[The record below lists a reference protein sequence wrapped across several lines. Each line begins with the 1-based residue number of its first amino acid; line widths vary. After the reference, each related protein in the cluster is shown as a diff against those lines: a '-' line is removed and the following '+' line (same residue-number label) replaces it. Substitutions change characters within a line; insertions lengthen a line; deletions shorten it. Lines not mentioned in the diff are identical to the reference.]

1 MMLRKQESK
10 ETSFLRSALMADGL
24 LIPTD
29 EFLDWFKS
37 RNQACVSEVCK
48 IPLSD
53 LEDWYFSD
61 CPRRLVHQSGK
72 FFTVGGIKVKT
83 TFGSVPEWDQPIII
97 QPEVGILG
105 VITKVV
111 GDVRYFLL
119 QAKMEPGNVNSVQLS
134 PTVQAT
140 RSNYTCVHKGK
151 LPLYLEY
158 FINRGKAKIL
168 VDQIQSEQGAR
179 FFQKVNRNIVVEV
192 ETDILIHK
200 NFCWL
205 TLGQIKQ
212 LLLKDNIVNMD
223 LRSVLSC
230 IPFMSADLH
239 RSLGVNFSPE
249 SARIQIFDQQ
259 ITGFSKSLLESM
271 TCKESVCH
279 TLDEIIGWYTEMRSK
294 YYLAVEHISLDK
306 VRGWIQT
313 DCDIRQE
320 TGQYFSVVGVKVKA
334 RDREVG
340 IWSQPLLAA
349 SGHGLV
355 GFLTQKINGVL
366 HFLTCA
372 KMQPG
377 TIGAIEVGPTVTCS
391 HVKERANEAS
401 APPFLD
407 LFLNA
412 SAENLR
418 YSSIQSEE
426 GGRFYHEQ
434 NRYMVIEISPDSQI
448 DLKENYIWMTLRQVM
463 DLTKHRY
470 FNVEAR
476 NLISCLNFSQWI

>member
-1 MMLRKQESK
+1 MTVLRKQESK
-10 ETSFLRSALMADGL
+10 ETSFLRSALTIDN
-24 LIPTD
+24 PFVTTD

-37 RNQACVSEVCK
+37 RNQACLSEVYK

-61 CPRRLVHQSGK
+61 YPHRLVHQSGK
-72 FFTVGGIKVKT
+72 FFSIGGVRVKT

-111 GDVRYFLL
+111 GEMRYFLL
-119 QAKMEPGNVNSVQLS
+119 QAKMEPGNINSVQLS

-158 FINRGKAKIL
+158 FIKRGKAKIL

-179 FFQKVNRNIVVEV
+179 FFQKVNRNMVVEV
-192 ETDILIHK
+192 EDDIQIYED
-200 NFCWL
+200 FCWL

-223 LRSVLSC
+223 SRSVLSC
-230 IPFMSADLH
+230 IPFMSMDLH
-239 RSLGVNFSPE
+239 RSSGASFSPE
-249 SARIQIFDQQ
+249 SAHTQIFDQQ
-259 ITGFSKSLLESM
+259 ITGFSKSLLDSM
-271 TCKESVCH
+271 TYKEAACH
-279 TLDEIIGWYTEMRSK
+279 TLDEIISWYTEMRSK
-294 YYLAVEHISLDK
+294 YYLAIEHISLDK

-334 RDREVG
+334 RGREVDL
-340 IWSQPLLAA
+340 WSQPLLEP

-372 KMQPG
+372 KMEPG
-377 TIGAIEVGPTVTCS
+377 TIGAVEIGPTVACS
-391 HVKERANEAS
+391 PATERANGAP
-401 APPFLD
+401 PPFLD
-407 LFLNA
+407 LFLNV
-412 SAENLR
+412 STENLR

-434 NRYMVIEISPDSQI
+434 NQYVVVEISPESQI
-448 DLKENYIWMTLRQVM
+448 DLKENYIWMTLRQIM

-476 NLISCLNFSQWI
+476 NLISCLNFLQWI